1 MIQQAGGASAPP
13 AGKWTSDHYD
23 AYNRH
28 HRSLSLSAVSRCA
41 VAPTARGA
49 TIPCMVLTAK
59 RPRMPPSSGTSTR
72 FATVVTITTAKRAS
86 TTSRAGTTTLPTA
99 GSLMRMG
106 SYQLWIFRLSICL
119 LTVVIILSTTLTHL
133 GTFLC

>member
-1 MIQQAGGASAPP
+1 MASTLYYYVLNAQGDVI
-13 AGKWTSDHYD
+13 ALLNANGTLAASTT
-23 AYNRH
+23 
-28 HRSLSLSAVSRCA
+28 
-41 VAPTARGA
+41 TARGA